1 MTSPTPSP
9 RSQGSS
15 GRPAGGDDRP
25 AGDLAGLATAQLAV
39 EGMHCESC
47 VLLIEEVLAE
57 RPGVSSSSVD
67 LESAL
72 ATVAY
77 DPSRLGLDDLRST
90 IEEAGYSA
98 TPVG

>member
-1 MTSPTPSP
+1 
-9 RSQGSS
+9 
-15 GRPAGGDDRP
+15 
-25 AGDLAGLATAQLAV
+25 
-39 EGMHCESC
+39 MHCESC

-77 DPSRLGLDDLRST
+77 DPSRLGLDDLHSA

>member
-1 MTSPTPSP
+1 MTSATPSP
-9 RSQGSS
+9 NGQGSS
-15 GRPAGGDDRP
+15 GQPAGGNDGP
-25 AGDLAGLATAQLAV
+25 TGDLSTAQLAV

-77 DPSRLGLDDLRST
+77 DPSRLGLDDLRSA

>member
-1 MTSPTPSP
+1 MTSATPSP
-9 RSQGSS
+9 HGQGSS
-15 GRPAGGDDRP
+15 DQSASGDDAP
-25 AGDLAGLATAQLAV
+25 TGDLATAQLAV

-77 DPSRLGLDDLRST
+77 DPSRLGPDDLRSA

>member
-1 MTSPTPSP
+1 MSSDTPSL
-9 RSQGSS
+9 RGQGSS
-15 GRPAGGDDRP
+15 GQSTGGDDRP
-25 AGDLAGLATAQLAV
+25 TGDLATAQLAV

-77 DPSRLGLDDLRST
+77 DPSRLGLDDLRSA